1 MTVNKIYSIPK
12 EGEDVRI
19 GEKIKQLRLSKL
31 MTQSD
36 LAGTQ
41 ITRNMLS
48 SIEHGTALPSL
59 PTAIYLAERLSVPV
73 GYLLAEEESEFSYRK
88 MVNMPNVHRAFAAGD
103 YAGCLSLLSVF
114 GEEQDDEIA
123 LIRAECEYGVARE
136 AFTKGRLRFA
146 VNALDRAYRASEK
159 TLYDTAL
166 LRERIAV
173 CHRYLSGLSGTLV
186 SDVLDAEEIEG
197 ALALGDFWVEYVM
210 ALEALEKGHTESATT
225 YIKRHAETVYAARL
239 AALLLMKQEDFKAA
253 QIALERLLDREEL
266 TFGVLLY
273 EVFGDLECCY
283 RQNDDYKKAY
293 EFSGS
298 RIGILERLL
307 EEM

>member
-1 MTVNKIYSIPK
+1 MQ
-12 EGEDVRI
+12 I

-31 MTQSD
+31 MTQAD
-36 LAGTQ
+36 LAGSH

-59 PTAIYLAERLSVPV
+59 STALYLAERLNVPV

-88 MVNMPNVHRAFAAGD
+88 MVNMPNVQRAFSAGD
-103 YAGCLSLLSVF
+103 YVGCLSLLSVF
-114 GEEQDDEIA
+114 GEERDDEIS
-123 LIRAECEYGVARE
+123 LIRAECEYGAARE
-136 AFTKGRLRFA
+136 AFLKGRLRFA
-146 VNALDRAYRASEK
+146 VNALDRAYRAAEE
-159 TLYDTAL
+159 TVYDTAL

-197 ALALGDFWVEYVM
+197 ALALGDFWVEYIM
-210 ALEALEKGHTESATT
+210 ALEGLENGHTEAATA
-225 YIKRHAETVYAARL
+225 YVKRHPETVYAERL
-239 AALLLMKQEDFKAA
+239 AARLLMMQGDVVAA
-253 QIALERLLDREEL
+253 QSALERLLDREEL

-283 RQNDDYKKAY
+283 RQNDDYKRAY

-307 EEM
+307 EET